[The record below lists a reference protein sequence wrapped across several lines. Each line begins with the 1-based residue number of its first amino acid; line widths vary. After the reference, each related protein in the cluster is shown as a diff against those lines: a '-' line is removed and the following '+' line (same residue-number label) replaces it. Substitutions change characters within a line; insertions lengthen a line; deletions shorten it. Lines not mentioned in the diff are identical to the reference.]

1 MPVKN
6 GQNALSTA
14 MLKNWS
20 SIEPA
25 PRMENTYKVN
35 PVASA
40 LCNCCGSSRRKLL
53 DVVIANGKRITTPK
67 PLHQRQIPAGAGLI
81 VNNKSPIMQSA
92 RGKIELIRSNRR
104 RNLSIGDQS

>member
-25 PRMENTYKVN
+25 PRMENRYKVN

-40 LCNCCGSSRRKLL
+40 
-53 DVVIANGKRITTPK
+53 T
-67 PLHQRQIPAGAGLI
+67 
-81 VNNKSPIMQSA
+81 
-92 RGKIELIRSNRR
+92 ELS
-104 RNLSIGDQS
+104 